1 MPAPDTARK
10 VTRTAK
16 KSTTTVAATAK
27 GSARRSADTVKE
39 SAAKAAKTTKR
50 AVGGARASRA
60 AKAGMVEDARQVAAE
75 ADAYG
80 SAADAIA
87 EAEAMH
93 YQVEVNKRGLSVKA
107 LTKTLNA
114 RWDNGWRLAHMLE
127 QRGNTV
133 LVFEKRA

>member
-1 MPAPDTARK
+1 MPVAEDTARRT
-10 VTRTAK
+10 TRTAT
-16 KSTTTVAATAK
+16 KSTKGAAQKAK
-27 GSARRSADTVKE
+27 ASTGSAADKVKRS
-39 SAAKAAKTTKR
+39 TKR
-50 AVGGARASRA
+50 AVGGARATRA

-75 ADAYG
+75 AGAQ
-80 SAADAIA
+80 SAAAEAIA

-114 RWDNGWRLAHMLE
+114 RWENGWRLAHMLE

-133 LVFEKRA
+133 LVFEKRQ